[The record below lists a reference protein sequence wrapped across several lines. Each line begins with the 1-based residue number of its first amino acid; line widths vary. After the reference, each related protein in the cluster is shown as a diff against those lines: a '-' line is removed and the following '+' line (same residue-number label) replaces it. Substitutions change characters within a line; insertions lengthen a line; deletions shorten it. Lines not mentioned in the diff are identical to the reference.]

1 MTQLLHLADIS
12 DLDRLLSMVERFH
25 TEAGISVS
33 ADHRDAALRPL
44 LEGSPLGAIWMIG
57 PKMAPVGYVCVSFG
71 WSIELGGL
79 DGVIDEFWVRE
90 KVRGRGMG
98 SEALMALQTTLREA
112 GVRALHLETLGANVS
127 RLYERAGFRQRPHPL
142 MTWVAG

>member
-12 DLDRLLSMVERFH
+12 DLDRLSVMVQAFH
-25 TEAGISVS
+25 GEAGIVTTPE
-33 ADHRDAALRPL
+33 HRDSAIRPL
-44 LEGSPLGAIWMIG
+44 LEGSSLGAIWMIG

-79 DGVIDEFWVRE
+79 DATIDELWIRE

-98 SEALMALQTTLREA
+98 SEAVAALQAALSDA
-112 GVRALHLETLGANVS
+112 GVKALHLEALGTAT
-127 RLYERAGFRQRPHPL
+127 RIYERAGFQRRAYPL
-142 MTWVAG
+142 MTWVV